1 MVLELVLP
9 GAYLGTFGFQY
20 EMTQNGDEVQRTKRC
35 VIPHERNG
43 ISDSFFF
50 FFNET
55 ASIKLEFI
63 WKEKVKANQTTV
75 LVSHLTAKSSYGRKI
90 RL

>member
-1 MVLELVLP
+1 MKELE
-9 GAYLGTFGFQY
+9 FQ
-20 EMTQNGDEVQRTKRC
+20 TL
-35 VIPHERNG
+35 
-43 ISDSFFF
+43 FFL
-50 FFNET
+50 FNNES

-63 WKEKVKANQTTV
+63 WKEKVKGNQTTM

>member
-1 MVLELVLP
+1 MKSRELKDVLYHMKEME
-9 GAYLGTFGFQY
+9 FQ
-20 EMTQNGDEVQRTKRC
+20 TL
-35 VIPHERNG
+35 
-43 ISDSFFF
+43 FFF